1 MLLLAALNMSD
12 EFDRIAFSALSPEIR
27 DHFHLSDSDILL
39 VNVVPGVIILLTAGL
54 MGWLSDRYDRVK
66 LSLIA
71 AIAWGLASIGTGWAP
86 SLLFLLF
93 VRIFSGL
100 GRTANEIIHPSL
112 IADLYEERV
121 HPRAY
126 IVHRLGNPL
135 AQVSGIAAGWIGGRY
150 GWTWAFYILAI
161 PTAVLALGLS
171 QLRDPGRR
179 VRPTDNA
186 EKISLL
192 KGARQLARIP
202 SFPRL
207 WVAAGF
213 LGAAS
218 FGIFGLASLYFEKEF
233 GLGARGRGFVQFL
246 IGAGWFGGVLL
257 GGRFASSATASGRYK
272 RLVVI
277 CATSFLAI
285 AISGT
290 LLSVVPS
297 VFLAYVATVILAV
310 GNGVWQSPFFST
322 VAKVAPPSLSGQA
335 FGSAATTY
343 ALGSFLILPVA
354 FIADHSKRGAFLV
367 IALFGALSGLAAWSV
382 TYTIEQDIGR

>member
-1 MLLLAALNMSD
+1 MDM
-12 EFDRIAFSALSPEIR
+12 
-27 DHFHLSDSDILL
+27 
-39 VNVVPGVIILLTAGL
+39 GL
-54 MGWLSDRYDRVK
+54 YL
-66 LSLIA
+66 
-71 AIAWGLASIGTGWAP
+71 
-86 SLLFLLF
+86 
-93 VRIFSGL
+93 
-100 GRTANEIIHPSL
+100 
-112 IADLYEERV
+112 
-121 HPRAY
+121 
-126 IVHRLGNPL
+126 
-135 AQVSGIAAGWIGGRY
+135 
-150 GWTWAFYILAI
+150 LAI
-161 PTAVLALGLS
+161 PTIFLALGLTR
-171 QLRDPGRR
+171 LRDPGRR
-179 VRPTDNA
+179 IRPSDSA
-186 EKISLL
+186 EKISLR
-192 KGARQLARIP
+192 KAIVQLARIR

-285 AISGT
+285 AVSGV
-290 LLSVVPS
+290 LLSVVPT
-297 VFLAYVATVILAV
+297 VFLAYVTTVVLAV

-335 FGSAATTY
+335 FGSAATAY

-382 TYTIEQDIGR
+382 TNTVEQDIAAGAAR